1 MSWLRKSLWGK
12 LFVSYLVVVLAGV
25 LALTAVAALSLPRAY
40 DRHLGMMPQEDM
52 QTAMGG
58 GQGMGRGR
66 GIPPGGLL
74 YQNVRSVL
82 ADALA
87 VAGLAAVA
95 VALLA
100 SLFFAR
106 RLVAPL
112 RAMTSASRRIAAGQ
126 YGERVPVDGRD
137 ELAELA
143 GSFNQMA
150 GALEQTENLRRRL
163 IGDVAHELRTPLAA
177 VKGTV
182 EGLIDGVLP
191 PDPETLARI
200 GRETD
205 RLARLVDD
213 LQELSRVEAQAY
225 VLDKSDVDLRAV
237 VQTVAGRLGPQFA
250 AQRIT
255 LTLGLPPRPVPI
267 LADEGRLV
275 QVLTNLAANA
285 LQYTPEG
292 GSVTIEILRT
302 EGEVQL
308 AVRDTGIG
316 IPAEHLGRIFD
327 RFYRVDASRA
337 RPAGGSGIGLAVA
350 KTLVEAHG
358 GRIWAES
365 AGEGKG
371 CRFVVV
377 LPDSIGG

>member
-1 MSWLRKSLWGK
+1 MNWLQKRLWVK
-12 LFVSYLVVVLAGV
+12 LLLSYLLVVLVGV
-25 LALTAVAALSLPRAY
+25 VALAVVASVSLPGAY
-40 DRHLGMMPQEDM
+40 NRHMAMMSQDDM
-52 QTAMGG
+52 QTMMGG
-58 GQGMGRGR
+58 RGLGRGN
-66 GIPPGGLL
+66 GGLPGQL

-82 ADALA
+82 ADALT
-87 VAGLAAVA
+87 VAGTAAVV

-100 SLFFAR
+100 SLFFAG

-112 RAMTSASRRIAAGQ
+112 RAMTAASRRIAAGH

-150 GALEQTENLRRRL
+150 GALEQTEAMRRKL

-191 PDPETLARI
+191 ATPETLAQI

-225 VLDKSDVDLRAV
+225 KLDKTDVDLRDV
-237 VQTVAGRLGPQFA
+237 VQTVAGRLDAQFA
-250 AQRIT
+250 AQRIE
-255 LTLGLPPRPVPI
+255 LRLDLPPQPVRI

-275 QVLTNLAANA
+275 QVLTNLTANA

-292 GSVTIEILRT
+292 GNVTVELTRADGEIRVSVC
-302 EGEVQL
+302 
-308 AVRDTGIG
+308 DTGIG
-316 IPAEHLGRIFD
+316 IPAEHLERIFD
-327 RFYRVDASRA
+327 RFYRVDASRS
-337 RPAGGSGIGLAVA
+337 RRAGGSGIGLAVA
-350 KTLVEAHG
+350 KSLVEAHG

-365 AGEGKG
+365 GGEGKG
-371 CRFVVV
+371 SRFMFA
-377 LPDSIGG
+377 LPDSMGR